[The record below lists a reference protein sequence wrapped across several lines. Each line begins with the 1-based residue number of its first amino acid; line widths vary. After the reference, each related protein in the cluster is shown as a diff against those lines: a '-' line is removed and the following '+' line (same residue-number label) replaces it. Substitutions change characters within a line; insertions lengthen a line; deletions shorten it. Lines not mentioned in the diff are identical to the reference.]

1 MLIEEKYKAVPKNY
15 KGIVRLKPSK
25 TYSSV
30 YWHRCAKLARGD
42 NYTGNPDHCV
52 VTKLYETYQDLI
64 NNNMPMGKCF
74 IRERDLYVPRERK
87 NNYW

>member
-15 KGIVRLKPSK
+15 RGVVRLKPSE

-30 YWHRCAKLARGD
+30 YWYRCVKLTRGY

-64 NNNMPMGKCF
+64 NNNISMGQCL
-74 IRERDLYVPRERK
+74 IRERDLYVSRERK